1 MAKYHVR
8 AKAGAPASTIATPV
22 ESTAVPAF
30 THLARKYGLADM
42 QLGASRDSEVQTLEQ
57 EYQSYV
63 TAPLSVEGTDL
74 LRFWEVRN
82 ILFSRY

>member
-1 MAKYHVR
+1 MAEYRVQ
-8 AKAGAPASTIATPV
+8 AKARAPASTI

-30 THLARKYGLADM
+30 THLFHDM
-42 QLGASRDSEVQTLEQ
+42 QLGASWDSEAQTLEQ
-57 EYQSYV
+57 EFQSYV
-63 TAPLSVEGTDL
+63 TAPLSVEGTNL

>member
-1 MAKYHVR
+1 MAKYRVR
-8 AKAGAPASTIATPV
+8 AKAGAPASTIVTPV

-30 THLARKYGLADM
+30 THLAQNFGLADM
-42 QLGASRDSEVQTLEQ
+42 QLGASWDSEAQTLEQ

-63 TAPLSVEGTDL
+63 TAPLSIEGTDL